1 MTIGM
6 TKEQIID
13 FEIGAFTE
21 LIEMINALG
30 LPSKPPKRIKTTK
43 IKQTQKAQSRHKAH

>member
-1 MTIGM
+1 M
-6 TKEQIID
+6 TKEEIVD

-30 LPSKPPKRIKTTK
+30 LPPKSENKSAVKKQPKRGKTPK
-43 IKQTQKAQSRHKAH
+43 